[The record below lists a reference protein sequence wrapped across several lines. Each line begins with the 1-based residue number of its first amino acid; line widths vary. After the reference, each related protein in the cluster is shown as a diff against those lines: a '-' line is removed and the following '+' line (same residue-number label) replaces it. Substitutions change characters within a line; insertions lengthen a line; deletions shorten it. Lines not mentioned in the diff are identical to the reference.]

1 MSVLNK
7 GGMVKDS
14 TGVYLRE
21 IGRIPLLTHEQEIDY
36 GKLVQKMM
44 RLLEAK
50 DALTNKL
57 RREPAVSEWVQD
69 VGLSEAELNE
79 ACQQGEQAK
88 RQMIEANLRLVV
100 AIAKKYQQRNMEF
113 LDLIQEGTIGLERGV
128 KKFDPTRGYRL
139 STYVYWW
146 VTQGITRAIA
156 SSSRTIRLPSHITE
170 KLNKIKK
177 AQRQLGQQLGRTPK
191 VSELAAEV
199 ELTSGQVRECLT
211 QAQQTLSLNLMVGQ
225 EQETELAELLES
237 TELTPEEY
245 AMQAGSSTDLERVM
259 AGLTQRQREIVTLR
273 YGLVDGQPKSLAE
286 IGRYL
291 NLSRER
297 VRQVENQTLK
307 QLRQNQ
313 GIIEKLA
320 DYWQ

>member
-1 MSVLNK
+1 MNVLTK
-7 GGMVKDS
+7 GGIVKDL

-21 IGRIPLLTHEQEIDY
+21 IGRIPLLTQEQEISY

-50 DALTNKL
+50 DALANKL
-57 RREPAVSEWVQD
+57 RREPTVSEWAQD
-69 VGLSEAELNE
+69 VGLSKAELNE

-88 RQMIEANLRLVV
+88 CQMIEANLRLVV

-156 SSSRTIRLPSHITE
+156 SSSRTIRLPIHVSE

-177 AQRQLGQQLGRTPK
+177 AQRQLGQKLGRAAK

-211 QAQQTLSLNLMVGQ
+211 QAQQTLSLNRMVGQ
-225 EQETELAELLES
+225 EQETELGELLES

-245 AMQAGSSTDLERVM
+245 AMQAGSSTDLEQVM

-307 QLRQNQ
+307 QLRKHQ
-313 GIIEKLA
+313 GIVEKLA
-320 DYWQ
+320 DYC

>member
-14 TGVYLRE
+14 TGLYLRE

-57 RREPAVSEWVQD
+57 CREPTVSEWAQD

-79 ACQQGEQAK
+79 ACQQRERAK

-156 SSSRTIRLPSHITE
+156 SSSRTIRLPIHVSE

-177 AQRQLGQQLGRTPK
+177 AQRQLGQQIGRTTK

-211 QAQQTLSLNLMVGQ
+211 QAQQTLSLNRMVGQ

-237 TELTPEEY
+237 TEPTPEDY
-245 AMQAGSSTDLERVM
+245 AMQAGSSTDLEQVM

-320 DYWQ
+320 DYW